1 VSGEWRGKA
10 KACRTAVPTARADQG
25 EDDRRNLR
33 GRITEDFA
41 LWRAE
46 AWAAYSL
53 VGDELHRATAR
64 HDATDEALATEA
76 AVVQADLDDALEAIA
91 PPEQSKGSWHSW
103 LPRRISGFWKA
114 LKRYYSGG
122 DISKAWSAIH
132 RAGESL
138 FAVYEEPELHAQTT
152 RLEDLVA
159 ALPDSKAQGKALAD
173 ARLKLESGSAD
184 EKRTVRAMLRQLYRD
199 AVGTTEA
206 LQIEARVLRNTLL
219 VASVALLLVVLA
231 FGIVG
236 LIDPNVFPLCSTA
249 SGKQFCP
256 TGASPHPF
264 DTFAVELA
272 GMLGGILSVV
282 IPLAIGERIKTPY
295 RVFNHQLLLKL
306 VAGAGTALA
315 GILLIQ
321 SAFSTAIQMTSET
334 MIVGYA
340 IFFGF
345 SQQALTGIIDR
356 RANELGKETPTAKTV

>member
-1 VSGEWRGKA
+1 MTEETREKFIKCIA
-10 KACRTAVPTARADQG
+10 ADS
-25 EDDRRNLR
+25 
-33 GRITEDFA
+33 A

-46 AWAAYSL
+46 AWAAYSQ
-53 VGDELHRATAR
+53 VDDELHRATAQQDPNGSR
-64 HDATDEALATEA
+64 FKTETK
-76 AVVQADLDDALEAIA
+76 VVRADLDDALTAMV
-91 PPEQSKGSWHSW
+91 PPKRFDGHWYERI
-103 LPRRISGFWKA
+103 LDTMPRAWRA

-122 DISKAWSAIH
+122 EISKAWSAIH

-173 ARLKLESGSAD
+173 ARLKLESDSPED
-184 EKRTVRAMLRQLYRD
+184 KRTVRAMLRQLYRD

-231 FGIVG
+231 FGVVG
-236 LIDPNVFPLCSTA
+236 VIDPNVFPLCSPP

-256 TGASPHPF
+256 TGTSSHPF

-315 GILLIQ
+315 GILLVQ
-321 SAFSTAIQMTSET
+321 SAFSTTIQMTSEA
-334 MIVGYA
+334 MIIGYA
-340 IFFGF
+340 VFFGF

-356 RANELGKETPTAKTV
+356 RANELGKETPTAKSV

>member
-1 VSGEWRGKA
+1 MRRKRREKAQPRSTEEPAKGSEGEKERLK
-10 KACRTAVPTARADQG
+10 
-25 EDDRRNLR
+25 LR

-64 HDATDEALATEA
+64 HDPADSTLATEA
-76 AVVQADLDDALEAIA
+76 AVVRADLDDALEAIA
-91 PPEQSKGSWHSW
+91 PPEPPAGHWYSW
-103 LPRRISGFWKA
+103 LPRLISRSWRA

-122 DISKAWSAIH
+122 DISKAWAAIH
-132 RAGESL
+132 RASESL

-173 ARLKLESGSAD
+173 ARLKLKSGTAED
-184 EKRTVRAMLRQLYRD
+184 KRTVRAMLRQLYRE
-199 AVGTTEA
+199 AIGTTEA

-219 VASVALLLVVLA
+219 VSSVALLLVVLA
-231 FGIVG
+231 FGVIG
-236 LIDPNVFPLCSTA
+236 LIDPDVFPLCSST
-249 SGKQFCP
+249 SGEQFCP
-256 TGASPHPF
+256 TGSSPHPF

-315 GILLIQ
+315 GVILIQ
-321 SAFSTAIQMTSET
+321 SAFSTTIHISSEA
-334 MIVGYA
+334 MIIGYA
-340 IFFGF
+340 VFFGF

-356 RANELGKETPTAKTV
+356 RANELGKETPTTKSV